1 MTTPTREINQYLA
14 DIDTKYRQ
22 GNAKE
27 HSYRPALQNLFEA
40 ITTGLSITNEPARID
55 CGAPDYIVTR
65 AGVPVGY
72 IEAKDIPAGIH
83 DKAHKAQFDRYKNAL
98 GNLIITD
105 YINFELFIGG
115 ELRMSAA
122 IGQMSEKGIA
132 AHKGQ
137 FADFAAL
144 IDCFISY
151 EGKTIT
157 DSEQLAKMM
166 AQKARLLSVT
176 IKDALHA
183 SNADEDSLSEQ
194 LQGFQKILIHDL
206 SAETFADMYA
216 QTLAYGMFAA
226 RLNDKTSAKFSRRS
240 AADLIP
246 QSNPFLLNFF
256 DYIGGIKLDKRIT
269 WIVDALADMFN
280 CVSLEDLLREFGKA
294 NQDPFIHFYET
305 FLGEYDPK
313 LRKSRGVYYTPTAVV
328 RFIVQAADDALIR
341 DFGISQGLAD
351 NSKVLVPVMQKDGT
365 KKETPVHKVQIL
377 DPATGTGT
385 FLAEVIDRIY
395 SKFAGQKG
403 LWSSYCGEQLIPRL
417 NGFEILMASY
427 TMAHFKLAMKLKETG
442 YSGNFDERLR
452 VFLTNT
458 LEEPKDDAPQ
468 FFMEKWLTD
477 EAKAANIIKR
487 DTPVMVVLGN
497 PPYSGESEN
506 QTAEAFLQ
514 AYKKEPGGIDKLD
527 EKNSKWLNDDYVK
540 FIRFGQL
547 LVEKNETGVL
557 AFINNHSFLDN
568 PTFRGMRWDLLRAF
582 DTIYILDL
590 HGNSKKK
597 ETAPDG
603 GKDENVFDI
612 QQGVSINIFIKTG
625 KKKDGELARAL
636 HFDLYGKRELKRQFL
651 SENTLA
657 SVKWQEIK
665 PQAPYYFLVSK
676 NLSGQA
682 EYEKGF
688 SIKELFPVNSVG
700 TVTAND
706 SVFVNDNKVLL
717 AKNIK
722 DFLGINPDEKL
733 ICNINYR
740 PFDNQYI
747 YYDTKKIARA
757 REKVMQH
764 FIVDENVGLVTVN
777 RQPLQNPTTYYFI
790 ANNIISNGYIRSDS
804 VSIDTIFPLYLYDQD
819 NYNDPVTNRRPNLD
833 TRIVDAIADK
843 IGLRFV
849 PEKETLVERLL
860 NAPNIAL
867 DGEAYRGKY
876 EVDKTP
882 KENAASISA
891 YLKQMAKTTR
901 LENSSIREPIKL
913 GGSGITKLTMYGMSN
928 IAYMKTIAHIPELL
942 GNAILLLK
950 KLPEKPDSH
959 YQKYCYLLSF
969 FEIDGVEWTARI
981 VLGEN
986 EGCWYYQHIISEI
999 KKRSLIDVI
1008 LETNVG
1014 HQQTSLPINDTK
1026 LLKILQGLFEK
1037 NNEFPAVFAPID
1049 LLDYI
1054 YAMLHSPTYREKYRE
1069 FLKIDFP
1076 RVPYPGNAGRF
1087 LRLARLGETLR
1098 KIHLLE
1104 GVEPSH
1110 EMGLFPVDG
1119 SREVEKAEY
1128 KDGQIWINKTQYFD
1142 TVPPEVWDFYI
1153 GGYQPA
1159 QKWLKDRKGRVLDYD
1174 GIQHYQRI
1182 LAALRLTGEL
1192 MAQVDGAAGV
1202 RR

>member
-176 IKDALHA
+176 IKDALNA
-183 SNADEDSLSEQ
+183 PNADEDSLSEQ

-206 SAETFADMYA
+206 STETFADMYA

-328 RFIVQAADDALIR
+328 RFIVQAADDALIH

-351 NSKVLVPVMQKDGT
+351 NSKVMVPVLQKDGT

-442 YSGNFDERLR
+442 YNGNFDERLR

-477 EAKAANIIKR
+477 EAKAANVIKR

-582 DTIYILDL
+582 DTIYVLDL

-612 QQGVSINIFIKTG
+612 QQGVSVNIFIKTG
-625 KKKDGELARAL
+625 KKKDGELAKVQ

-651 SENTLA
+651 SENTL
-657 SVKWQEIK
+657 SSIPW
-665 PQAPYYFLVSK
+665 K
-676 NLSGQA
+676 NLSPDAPQFFFVGKDFSSLA
-682 EYEKGF
+682 EYKKGF
-688 SIKELFPVNSVG
+688 SISELFTVKSVG
-700 TVTAND
+700 VVTARDDFTIHSTAQSLKDTINAFLRLGD
-706 SVFVNDNKVLL
+706 EAARERFHLGKDVRDWSVAGARKDLVPNKD
-717 AKNIK
+717 KNPAP
-722 DFLGINPDEKL
+722 DFNRIVK
-733 ICNINYR
+733 INYR
-740 PFDNQYI
+740 PFDIRYTFYTGKSKGFHCMPRGEI
-747 YYDTKKIARA
+747 MR
-757 REKVMQH
+757 H
-764 FIVDENVGLVTVN
+764 FINGENVGLLLEKIMGNKNAEYRDVH
-777 RQPLQNPTTYYFI
+777 
-790 ANNIISNGYIRSDS
+790 ISKCIYDGHFLGSACYS
-804 VSIDTIFPLYLYDQD
+804 FPLYLYPEENSIDAEEK
-819 NYNDPVTNRRPNLD
+819 RRPNLD

-969 FEIDGVEWTARI
+969 FEIDGVEQTARI
-981 VLGEN
+981 ILGEN

-1014 HQQTSLPINDTK
+1014 HQQTSLPKGTLLEACQGTNSGRQKNTLPINDTK
-1026 LLKILQGLFEK
+1026 LLEILQGLLQK
-1037 NNEFPAVFAPID
+1037 NDDLPA
-1049 LLDYI
+1049 
-1054 YAMLHSPTYREKYRE
+1054 
-1069 FLKIDFP
+1069 
-1076 RVPYPGNAGRF
+1076 
-1087 LRLARLGETLR
+1087 
-1098 KIHLLE
+1098 
-1104 GVEPSH
+1104 
-1110 EMGLFPVDG
+1110 
-1119 SREVEKAEY
+1119 
-1128 KDGQIWINKTQYFD
+1128 
-1142 TVPPEVWDFYI
+1142 
-1153 GGYQPA
+1153 
-1159 QKWLKDRKGRVLDYD
+1159 
-1174 GIQHYQRI
+1174 
-1182 LAALRLTGEL
+1182 
-1192 MAQVDGAAGV
+1192 
-1202 RR
+1202 

>member
-157 DSEQLAKMM
+157 NSEQLAKMM

-176 IKDALHA
+176 IKDALNA
-183 SNADEDSLSEQ
+183 PNADEDSLSAQ

-206 SAETFADMYA
+206 STETFADMYA

-328 RFIVQAADDALIR
+328 RFIVQAADDALIH

-351 NSKVLVPVMQKDGT
+351 NSKVMVPVLQKDGT

-442 YSGNFDERLR
+442 YNGNFDERLR

-477 EAKAANIIKR
+477 EAKAANVIKR

-497 PPYSGESEN
+497 PPYSVSSQNNSEWI
-506 QTAEAFLQ
+506 TSLIAD
-514 AYKKEPGGIDKLD
+514 YKSGMNERNIQPL
-527 EKNSKWLNDDYVK
+527 SDDYIK
-540 FIRFGQL
+540 FIRYGQYL
-547 LVEKNETGVL
+547 LKKNETGIL
-557 AFINNHSFLDN
+557 AYISNNSFIDGLIH
-568 PTFRGMRWDLLRAF
+568 RKMRESLLHDF
-582 DTIYILDL
+582 DTIYILVL
-590 HGNSKKK
+590 HGNVKKK

-625 KKKDGELARAL
+625 KKKENELARVQY
-636 HFDLYGKRELKRQFL
+636 FDLYGKRELKYQFL
-651 SENTLA
+651 YENTLA
-657 SVKWQEIK
+657 SVKWQELIPEA
-665 PQAPYYFLVSK
+665 PQFFFVPKDFS
-676 NLSGQA
+676 NQE

-688 SIKELFPVNSVG
+688 SVAELFQKNNNG
-700 TVTAND
+700 IKTHND
-706 SVFVNDNKVLL
+706 
-717 AKNIK
+717 
-722 DFLGINPDEKL
+722 GEL
-733 ICNINYR
+733 ISFTTFETEYNQPIQYR
-740 PFDNQYI
+740 PFDYRFI
-747 YYDTKKIARA
+747 DYDLKKVVRHRYSI
-757 REKVMQH
+757 MQH
-764 FIVDENVGLVTVN
+764 FIEKENIGL
-777 RQPLQNPTTYYFI
+777 
-790 ANNIISNGYIRSDS
+790 IISRQFGGGKHFICFISDKLIEIS
-804 VSIDTIFPLYLYDQD
+804 SQPFAPYSIFPLYLYDQD
-819 NYNDPVTNRRPNLD
+819 NYNDPITNRRPNLD

-969 FEIDGVEWTARI
+969 FEIDGVEQTARI
-981 VLGEN
+981 ILGEN

-1037 NNEFPAVFAPID
+1037 NNDLPAVFAPID

-1142 TVPPEVWDFYI
+1142 RVPPEVWDFYI

-1159 QKWLKDRKGRVLDYD
+1159 QKWLKDRKGRVLDFEQ
-1174 GIQHYQRI
+1174 IQHYQRI

-1192 MAQVDGAAGV
+1192 MAQVDEVAGA